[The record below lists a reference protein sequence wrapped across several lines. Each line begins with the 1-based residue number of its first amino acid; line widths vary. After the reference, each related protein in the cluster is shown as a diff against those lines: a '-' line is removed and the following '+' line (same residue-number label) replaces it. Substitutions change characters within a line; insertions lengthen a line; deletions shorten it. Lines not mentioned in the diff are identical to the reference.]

1 MPTTVLEPV
10 HSTARALSTGTGG
23 RFAPDLLRNAFCSAC
38 HLSGLCPRCC
48 RATSE
53 TDGRPGVAVARRKV
67 MAGQELHAQGDRFDG
82 IYVVRCGVLKST
94 VKLSAHRG
102 RICGFHMA
110 GDVFGLDGAADG
122 THATTTTALE
132 DSHVCAIA
140 YAPLIDLTGRDP
152 FLQRRLNRL
161 MSEEISRGNRMLILL
176 GTSSAQERLAAFL
189 LDLSRRFDALG
200 YSARD
205 FNLRM
210 ARSDIA
216 SFLGLTLE
224 TVCRTFALFQ
234 RQGLLQINHRRIQFT
249 DLESFSSRF
258 KSGVADAMRTV
269 DEAPDKSPFYARYR
283 TDSRAGLA

>member
-10 HSTARALSTGTGG
+10 PSTARAISTRYGG
-23 RFAPDLLRNAFCSAC
+23 RFAPDMLRNAFCSAC
-38 HLSGLCPRCC
+38 NLFGLCPPCSL
-48 RATSE
+48 ATTE
-53 TDGRPGVAVARRKV
+53 ADGRPAVTFTRRKV
-67 MAGQELHAQGDRFDG
+67 MAGQDLHAQGDTFDC
-82 IYVVRCGVLKST
+82 IYAVRCGVLKST

-102 RICGFHMA
+102 QICGFHMA
-110 GDVFGLDGAADG
+110 GDVFGLDGVADG

-132 DSHVCAIA
+132 DSHVCVIA

-152 FLQRRLNRL
+152 SLQRRLGRL
-161 MSEEISRGNRMLILL
+161 MSEEISRGNRMLLLL

-234 RQGLLQINHRRIQFT
+234 HQGLLQIDNRRIQFT

-258 KSGVADAMRTV
+258 
-269 DEAPDKSPFYARYR
+269 EALLRAR
-283 TDSRAGLA
+283 